1 MGARSIG
8 ADERG
13 QNWFT
18 IATASFGSTP
28 AKYLFHLIFLRGAI
42 SMGEIFTTALLSS
55 SLILVG
61 LVLGFALLKI
71 QGGEE

>member
-1 MGARSIG
+1 MIIAVMLSG

-28 AKYLFHLIFLRGAI
+28 AEYLFHLIF
-42 SMGEIFTTALLSS
+42 
-55 SLILVG
+55 
-61 LVLGFALLKI
+61 
-71 QGGEE
+71 

>member
-1 MGARSIG
+1 
-8 ADERG
+8 
-13 QNWFT
+13 
-18 IATASFGSTP
+18 
-28 AKYLFHLIFLRGAI
+28 
-42 SMGEIFTTALLSS
+42 MGEIFTTALLSS